1 MTKLSG
7 KALVAI
13 ATLLSLATSGLV
25 YNYLSGISSKPP
37 ADSATVVIAKTNIS
51 PKTRITADMV
61 QESQTPVTYIQ
72 PGAVSD
78 AKLAIGALARDQI
91 AAGEQITERRLVTE
105 GKTGGFTG
113 IIPPDKRAITI
124 AVNEVSG
131 VAGFIKPGDW
141 VDVVATFDQN
151 AAGDNVSHVI
161 MQNILVLAS
170 NRDSVAGNQTNAKE
184 STEKEVIKK
193 ATITLAV
200 TPEEAAQ
207 LTIAEDKG
215 KVRLALR
222 PYMPSM
228 GIAITNAITPKDL
241 VGTHTSPNKSSGD
254 NQAKGAPAVG
264 SAPLAGKGIQMIRG
278 TKIESIPVN

>member
-7 KALVAI
+7 KAFIVI
-13 ATLLSLATSGLV
+13 AALLSLATSGLV
-25 YNYLSGISSKPP
+25 YNYLSGISTKPQ

-72 PGAVSD
+72 PGAVGN

-91 AAGEQITERRLVTE
+91 AAGEQITERRLIIE

-113 IIPPDKRAITI
+113 IIPSDKRAITI

-131 VAGFIKPGDW
+131 VAGFVKPGDW
-141 VDVVATFDQN
+141 VDVVATFDQS

-161 MQNILVLAS
+161 MQSILVLAS
-170 NRDSVAGNQTNAKE
+170 NRDSAAGSKTTTKDSN
-184 STEKEVIKK
+184 EKEVIKT

-228 GIAITNAITPKDL
+228 GISITNAITPKDL
-241 VGTHTSPNKSSGD
+241 VGTHTAPNKSLAD
-254 NQAKGAPAVG
+254 NQAKGAPPVG
-264 SAPLAGKGIQMIRG
+264 SAPPAGKGIQMIRG
-278 TKIESIPVN
+278 TKVESIPVN